1 MFWYRQA
8 PGKAPEWISY
18 INPDSTSADY
28 GHSVKGR
35 FTISR
40 DNPSNLLYLQ
50 MTGLRPEDT
59 AVYHCVRDTVTGRE
73 SNHIQKHPLCSHS
86 PLQGKPQVK
95 SQTHTEL
102 NQGENVPSAASRA
115 GRTRL
120 LWGCRVR
127 SELG

>member
-8 PGKAPEWISY
+8 PGKAAEWISY
-18 INPDSTSADY
+18 INPDSTKADS

-50 MTGLRPEDT
+50 MTGM
-59 AVYHCVRDTVTGRE
+59 RDTVTGRE
-73 SNHIQKHPLCSHS
+73 SNHAQKHPLCSHS
-86 PLQGKPQVK
+86 PLRGTAQGKG
-95 SQTHTEL
+95 QTHREL
-102 NQGENVPSAASRA
+102 NQGENVPSAASSA

-120 LWGCRVR
+120 LWCCRVR
-127 SELG
+127 SGLG